1 MQTKSIR
8 IAEYLLKEASF
19 QTGAAMRKYYPWAI
33 GFARQYLGEP
43 SAEDQLTAY
52 AMRAVTQA
60 HEMAGGFNAGNRRE
74 FADILAT
81 ASGAYAARLGMTP
94 DQVTKW
100 LQSAYGSVWVK
111 GGNLDPGLDL
121 KQVRRIIDNAYDLAV
136 RRRENPG
143 SDLLA
148 EQDEDEAAED
158 AAQAAAEAAAE
169 AAEAAEAEAEADE
182 HGENAARFTDAAAVI
197 RGMFAGNAT
206 ITLVSNKTGKRFT
219 YKVSVPQKDKGKK
232 QKDLWFVSVLTGPLN
247 TSDFTYIGVV
257 RNKGGYQFALTQKS
271 AYGMNAPSVK
281 TFAWFIGKIQEL
293 GSIPPEV
300 QVWHEGRCLR
310 CGRKL
315 TVPSSIEDGIGPE
328 CASKMEG
335 E

>member
-1 MQTKSIR
+1 MQTKSVR
-8 IAEYLLKEASF
+8 VADYLLNKASP
-19 QTGAAMRKYYPWAI
+19 QTVAAVRRYYPWVV

-43 SAEDQLTAY
+43 SAEDQLTVY
-52 AMRAVTQA
+52 AMRAVEQA
-60 HEMAGGFNAGNRRE
+60 HEMAGGSAAGNRKE
-74 FADILAT
+74 FATVLAT
-81 ASGAYAARLGMTP
+81 AAGAYAARLGMAP

-100 LQSAYGSVWVK
+100 LQGAYGSVWVK

-121 KQVRRIIDNAYDLAV
+121 KQIRLIMDNAYDSVV
-136 RRRENPG
+136 RRREKPG
-143 SDLLA
+143 ADLLA
-148 EQDEDEAAED
+148 GQDEDEAAAE
-158 AAQAAAEAAAE
+158 AAQAAAEAAE
-169 AAEAAEAEAEADE
+169 NEDEADE
-182 HGENAARFTDAAAVI
+182 HGENAARFTDATAVI

-206 ITLVSNKTGKRFT
+206 ITLVLNKTGKRFT
-219 YKVSVPQKDKGKK
+219 YKVSVPQRDKGKK
-232 QKDLWFVSVLTGPLN
+232 QKDLWFISVLTGPLN

-293 GSIPPEV
+293 GAIPPEV

-328 CASKMEG
+328 CASKM
-335 E
+335 